1 MRVNNYDVMEGKMIT
16 VNTNTK
22 IIGLLGYPLE
32 QSYSPIMQNA
42 ALEHCSLNKIYIPI
56 EVLPE
61 NLGTVV
67 QSISKMNF
75 DGFNVTIPYKIE
87 IIKYLDEI
95 DEYAKCIGAVNTVTI
110 RKGILKGYNTDGQGF
125 LKSYEKGSESTIEGK
140 IVFVLGSGGASRGIC
155 MTLAF
160 NKAKKIYI
168 CNRTYEKA
176 IALAKDINN
185 QVKECSI
192 PVPMINKEMEKAVN
206 NSDVLINTT
215 SVGMFPDVDDT
226 PLVKSVLNEKL
237 IVCDAI
243 YNPKKTRLLR
253 EAEEIGCKTVNGLA
267 MLVYQG
273 VESFKLWT
281 GINAPQ
287 EIMFKI
293 VDESLK

>member
-1 MRVNNYDVMEGKMIT
+1 MVT

-32 QSYSPIMQNA
+32 HSYSPLMHNA
-42 ALEHCSLNKIYIPI
+42 TFEHCSLNKLYIPI

-61 NLGTVV
+61 NLESVV
-67 QSISKMNF
+67 RCITKINF
-75 DGFNVTIPYKIE
+75 DGFNVTKPYKVE

-110 RKGILKGYNTDGQGF
+110 KNGILKGYNTDGIGF
-125 LKSYEKGSESTIEGK
+125 LKSFEEGSGTTIEGK
-140 IVFVLGSGGASRGIC
+140 EVFVLGSGGASRGIC
-155 MTLAF
+155 MTLAL
-160 NKAKKIYI
+160 NKAKRIYI

-185 QVKECSI
+185 KVEGCSI
-192 PVPMINKEMEKAVN
+192 EVPMINEETEKAIK

-215 SVGMFPDVDDT
+215 SVGMFPDVEDT
-226 PLVKSVLNEKL
+226 PLDKSMLNEKL

-287 EIMFKI
+287 EVMFKI